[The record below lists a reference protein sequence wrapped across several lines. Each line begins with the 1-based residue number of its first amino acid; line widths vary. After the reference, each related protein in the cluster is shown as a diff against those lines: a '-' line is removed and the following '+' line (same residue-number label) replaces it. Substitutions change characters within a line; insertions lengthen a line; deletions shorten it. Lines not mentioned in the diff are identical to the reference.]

1 MTLRPAR
8 ISCLRFAAVLAGC
21 DLAAAAAAAAAGRG
35 TATDR
40 RCRRRTVLRVGSAY
54 GILGDSWFTLPRTDS
69 IFRRAGSFFGSRFSA
84 SAYEFAASANRP

>member
-1 MTLRPAR
+1 MTLRPTR
-8 ISCLRFAAVLAGC
+8 ISRLRFAAVLAGC
-21 DLAAAAAAAAAGRG
+21 GLAAAAAGRG
-35 TATDR
+35 TAADR
-40 RCRRRTVLRVGSAY
+40 RCCRAHRPRVGSAY